1 MAVHH
6 HLQGLESP
14 LDIGFPTGLSLHC
27 TYSRDQIFAGLGHWT
42 PSRISVAG
50 KREGVLYLREKN
62 LDVFF
67 ITLNKSEKHFSP
79 STMYNDYAISE
90 RLFHW
95 QSQSTTSASS
105 PTGLRYVN
113 GTSHVLLFVREFNK
127 IGNVS
132 QPFVCLGT
140 GRYIRH
146 TGSKPMSI
154 VWRLDAEIPAW
165 FMRKAGKGI

>member
-1 MAVHH
+1 
-6 HLQGLESP
+6 
-14 LDIGFPTGLSLHC
+14 
-27 TYSRDQIFAGLGHWT
+27 
-42 PSRISVAG
+42 
-50 KREGVLYLREKN
+50 
-62 LDVFF
+62 
-67 ITLNKSEKHFSP
+67 
-79 STMYNDYAISE
+79 MYNDYAISE

-113 GTSHVLLFVREFNK
+113 GTSKVLLFVREFNK

-140 GRYIRH
+140 ARYVRH

-154 VWRLDAEIPAW
+154 VWGLDAEIPAW
-165 FMRKAGKGI
+165 FMRMAGKGI